1 MARSTEGTAVR
12 IVVGCDGSEG
22 SREALRWAVG
32 EAKLRGATLE
42 IVYAWQQTLPMWAGF
57 SAMGATVVPP
67 VSVEDLRTFAQ
78 SVLDAAIAP
87 FASDLEGLEVHAHLV
102 EGHPADVIVEVSKG
116 ADMLVVGSR
125 GLGGVRGA
133 FLGSVSQ
140 HSLHHAQ
147 CPVVVV
153 PHATGKHAADQ
164 QP

>member
-1 MARSTEGTAVR
+1 MARSTEGTAAR
-12 IVVGCDGSEG
+12 IIVGCDGSEG
-22 SREALRWAVG
+22 SREALRWALG
-32 EAKLRGATLE
+32 EARLRKAPLE

-57 SAMGATVVPP
+57 SAMGAAVIPP
-67 VSVEDLRTFAQ
+67 VSVDDLETFAQ
-78 SVLDAAIAP
+78 SILDAAIAP

-102 EGHPADVIVEVSKG
+102 EGHPADVMVEASKG
-116 ADMLVVGSR
+116 AGMLVVGSR

-140 HSLHHAQ
+140 HSLHHGQ

-153 PHATGKHAADQ
+153 PHAADK